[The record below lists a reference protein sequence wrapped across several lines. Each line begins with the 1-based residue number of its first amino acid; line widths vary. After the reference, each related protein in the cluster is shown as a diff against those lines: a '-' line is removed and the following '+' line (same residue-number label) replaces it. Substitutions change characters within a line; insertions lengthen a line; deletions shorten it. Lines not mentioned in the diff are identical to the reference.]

1 MNIRSTL
8 GASVA
13 SLPLFLAF
21 PLLTAVPDEP
31 TKDEAAVEACVLDYV
46 QGFYTADVERIE
58 RALSEDVKK
67 MGYWRPEGESKYSDA
82 AHMTF
87 EQAKKL
93 AATWN
98 ADGKQG
104 KDLPYEIELF
114 EVVDKT
120 ASAKVTAKWGMDY
133 FHLVKEGEAWKIHHV
148 LWQSAPLKAA
158 K

>member
-1 MNIRSTL
+1 MQIRSIV
-8 GASVA
+8 GASAVSLPLVA
-13 SLPLFLAF
+13 SLAISTTTQEALSK
-21 PLLTAVPDEP
+21 E
-31 TKDEAAVEACVLDYV
+31 EAAVEACVLDYV

-58 RALSEDVKK
+58 RALSSDVKK
-67 MGYWRPEGESKYSDA
+67 MGYWRPDADSQYSEA
-82 AHMTF
+82 KHMTF
-87 EQAKKL
+87 EEAKKL

-120 ASAKVTAKWGMDY
+120 ASAKLTAKWGMDY

-148 LWQSAPLKAA
+148 LWQSAPPAA
-158 K
+158 SK